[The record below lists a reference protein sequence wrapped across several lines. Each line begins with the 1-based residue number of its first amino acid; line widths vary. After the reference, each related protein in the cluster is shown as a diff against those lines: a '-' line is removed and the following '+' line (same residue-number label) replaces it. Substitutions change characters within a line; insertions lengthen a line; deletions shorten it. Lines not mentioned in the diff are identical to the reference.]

1 MNMSTRKF
9 FFTILK
15 ICEYGKAGSSR
26 LLVALAHS
34 SHVLKTNSQFE
45 ISMVPR
51 TPLTIANKKKNI
63 LYIIYKITTMKIII
77 FPPKITTILILF
89 LE

>member
-51 TPLTIANKKKNI
+51 TPLTIANKKKTF
-63 LYIIYKITTMKIII
+63 YISSIK
-77 FPPKITTILILF
+77 LQL
-89 LE
+89 

>member
-1 MNMSTRKF
+1 M
-9 FFTILK
+9 
-15 ICEYGKAGSSR
+15 GKAGSSR